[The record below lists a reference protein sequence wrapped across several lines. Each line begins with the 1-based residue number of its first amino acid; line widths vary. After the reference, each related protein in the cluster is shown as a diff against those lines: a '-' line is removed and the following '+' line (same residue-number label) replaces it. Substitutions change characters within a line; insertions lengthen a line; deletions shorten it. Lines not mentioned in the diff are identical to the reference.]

1 MEPTQIPKGIKDT
14 PANMKNQEGL
24 EKNVEIAEEKIEL
37 TDFRNEYDIS
47 SSKLR
52 MIIRDL
58 GLMIERIYDKQY
70 IVGENPHNVSNLFY
84 LKHAVLEYKA
94 TGYYK
99 KTLEGKWYDI
109 EQGWLDY
116 TEQYNT
122 PESRVKHDK
131 KKEEKHLSITTHKK
145 DIVPVRETSI
155 ERIETNLNIEK
166 IDNKEIEIQIKE
178 IIFDILNSKLS
189 QEIPKKNED
198 ILYTQNK
205 LLEVEEKGFV
215 ITTEQVGNLLG
226 MSKATIGSKPA
237 EFMKLGFIF
246 TKVKEGNAT
255 YWSVAR
261 YNVKKNIGKEDNL
274 I

>member
-1 MEPTQIPKGIKDT
+1 
-14 PANMKNQEGL
+14 
-24 EKNVEIAEEKIEL
+24 
-37 TDFRNEYDIS
+37 
-47 SSKLR
+47 
-52 MIIRDL
+52 
-58 GLMIERIYDKQY
+58 
-70 IVGENPHNVSNLFY
+70 VGENPHNVSNLFY

-109 EQGWLDY
+109 EQGKLDY
-116 TEQYNT
+116 NEHYHTHI
-122 PESRVKHDK
+122 ESRVRQNK
-131 KKEEKHLSITTHKK
+131 KQEINHLGITTHKK

-166 IDNKEIEIQIKE
+166 IDNKDIEIQVKN
-178 IIFDILNSKLS
+178 IIYDILSSKLS
-189 QEIPKKNED
+189 QEIPKQDED

-205 LLEVEEKGFV
+205 LLEVEEKGFI
-215 ITTEQVGNLLG
+215 ITTEQLSNLLG
-226 MSKATIGSKPA
+226 MSKATISSKPA